1 MDLGSLFLIMAL
13 LVLVVLFISRPF
25 FERRRTAPDFVA
37 NSEEHELSSLMAE
50 RDRLLNALQELDFDH
65 TLGKIPDEDYP
76 HQRSLLLHKGAE
88 VLRQIDQLQEETSR
102 GDAEARLE
110 AAIAA
115 RRADASNTLSPAAR
129 AEWTRAAISS
139 EIANP
144 DDELEVLLAKR
155 RRERQEK
162 SAGFCSQ
169 CGGPVQK
176 SDRFCPK
183 CGATLEPVSDQ

>member
-1 MDLGSLFLIMAL
+1 MDLGSLFLILAL
-13 LVLVVLFISRPF
+13 LLLVILFISRPF
-25 FERRRTAPDFVA
+25 IERRRSVPDFMA
-37 NSEEHELSSLMAE
+37 SSEEHELSSLMAE

-65 TLGKIPDEDYP
+65 ALGKIPDEDYP
-76 HQRSLLLHKGAE
+76 HQRSILLHKGAE
-88 VLRQIDQLQEETSR
+88 ILREIDQFQAEATAE
-102 GDAEARLE
+102 DAEARLE

-115 RRADASNTLSPAAR
+115 RRADAADTLSPAAR
-129 AEWTRAAISS
+129 AEWTRAAVSA

-162 SAGFCSQ
+162 SAGFCPQ

-183 CGATLEPVSDQ
+183 CGTILA

>member
-1 MDLGSLFLIMAL
+1 VS
-13 LVLVVLFISRPF
+13 
-25 FERRRTAPDFVA
+25 
-37 NSEEHELSSLMAE
+37 
-50 RDRLLNALQELDFDH
+50 
-65 TLGKIPDEDYP
+65 
-76 HQRSLLLHKGAE
+76 KGAE
-88 VLRQIDQLQEETSR
+88 ILREIDQFQAEATAE
-102 GDAEARLE
+102 DAEARLE

-115 RRADASNTLSPAAR
+115 RRADAADTLSPAAR
-129 AEWTRAAISS
+129 AEWTRAAVSA

-162 SAGFCSQ
+162 SAGFCPQ

-183 CGATLEPVSDQ
+183 CGTILA